1 MDWRCLLN
9 CIRWCGAA
17 KFKVKVL
24 GTTTPPV
31 FSKTE
36 CCLFRRLNPIF
47 YSALI
52 KTKQALV
59 HLADEPDPAPR

>member
-1 MDWRCLLN
+1 MSPLLHPMVRRRQ
-9 CIRWCGAA
+9 IQSES
-17 KFKVKVL
+17 L
-24 GTTTPPV
+24 GTATPPV